1 MTRISRLQKRFPELY
16 IDAFLVTDPLNIY
29 YLTGF
34 HLEAGDGLLLITAEN
49 AIIVTDA
56 RYAEALAEFDSDE
69 VVATISSDYYG
80 SLNQICQGMDIDV
93 LGFEDGLSYSL
104 YDVLDELMSADLVP
118 FHQLVE
124 RMREI
129 KDISEIERLTKAAA
143 LLDDGYRYLLSTI
156 EPGMTERGLANQLD
170 FWMKEHGAVAAS
182 FPTIIASG
190 INGAKPHAT
199 VTDHQIQVGELVTL
213 DFGYYVAGYTADMTR
228 TFAMGTVAPELKE
241 MYGLVLAA
249 EKAVIQHA
257 KTGISGAK
265 LDHYGRQIIEEA
277 GLGDRFIHGMGH
289 GIGLAVHD
297 MPLGYGPHANQ
308 LRLQTNEVITVEP
321 GIYVPGLGGVRIEDD
336 LVIGHGPAQQLTHTP
351 TDLVVV
357 D

>member
-1 MTRISRLQKRFPELY
+1 MTRISRLQKRFAELY

-34 HLEAGDGLLLITAEN
+34 YLEAGDGFLLITEEN

-93 LGFEDGLSYSL
+93 LGFEDGLTYSL
-104 YDVLDELMSADLVP
+104 YDLLDEQMSADLVP
-118 FHQLVE
+118 FHQLIE
-124 RMREI
+124 RMRQI
-129 KDISEIERLTKAAA
+129 KDIHEIELIKDAAR
-143 LLDDGYRYLLSTI
+143 LLDDGYRYLLSI
-156 EPGMTERGLANQLD
+156 VQPGMTERGLANQLD
-170 FWMKEHGAVAAS
+170 FWMKEHGASAVS
-182 FPTIIASG
+182 FSTIIASG

-199 VTDHQIQVGELVTL
+199 VTDREIQDGELVTL
-213 DFGYYVAGYTADMTR
+213 DFGYFVNGYTADMTR
-228 TFAMGTVAPELKE
+228 TFAMGQVAPELKE

-249 EKAVIQHA
+249 QKAVIARAQ
-257 KTGISGAK
+257 TGIDGAS

-297 MPLGYGPHANQ
+297 LPSGYGPYSKHMH
-308 LRLQTNEVITVEP
+308 LQTNEVITVEP
-321 GIYVPGLGGVRIEDD
+321 GIYVPNLGGVRIEDD
-336 LVIGHGPAQQLTHTP
+336 LLIGHGPAQQLTHTP

>member
-1 MTRISRLQKRFPELY
+1 MTRICRLQKRFPELY

-34 HLEAGDGLLLITAEN
+34 SLAAGDGCLLVTAEN
-49 AIIVTDA
+49 AILITDA
-56 RYAEALAEFDSDE
+56 RYAELLAEFDSDE
-69 VVATISSDYYG
+69 VVATISGDYYG
-80 SLNQICQGMDIDV
+80 SLNKICQGMDIDV
-93 LGFEDGLSYSL
+93 LGFEDGISYSL
-104 YDVLDELMSADLVP
+104 YDLLDNLMTTDLVP
-118 FHQLVE
+118 FHQLIE

-129 KDISEIERLTKAAA
+129 KDIHEIELLSNAAA
-143 LLDDGYRYLLSTI
+143 LLDSGYRYVLSI
-156 EPGMTERGLANQLD
+156 VKPGMTERELANRLD
-170 FWMKEHGAVAAS
+170 FWMKDHGATAAS

-190 INGAKPHAT
+190 ENGAKPHAT
-199 VTDHQIQVGELVTL
+199 VTNRAIQRGELVTL
-213 DFGYYVAGYTADMTR
+213 DFGYFVNGYTADMTR
-228 TFAMGTVAPELKE
+228 TFAIGEVDPELKE

-249 EKAVIQHA
+249 QKAVIQRAH
-257 KTGISGAK
+257 TGINGAS
-265 LDHYGRQIIEEA
+265 LDHYGRQVIEEA

-289 GIGLAVHD
+289 GIGLAVHE
-297 MPLGYGPHANQ
+297 MPLAYGPNTKH

-321 GIYVPGLGGVRIEDD
+321 GLYVPGLGGVRIEDD

>member
-1 MTRISRLQKRFPELY
+1 MTRITRIQRRLAELY
-16 IDAFLVTDPLNIY
+16 IDAFLVVDPLNIF

-34 HLEAGDGLLLITAEN
+34 NLQAGDGFLLITEEN

-56 RYAEALAEFDSDE
+56 RYAQALAEFDSEE

-93 LGFEDGLSYSL
+93 LGFEDSISYSL
-104 YDVLDELMSADLVP
+104 YDLLDDLMAADLVP
-118 FHQLVE
+118 FHQLIE
-124 RMREI
+124 QMREI
-129 KDISEIERLTKAAA
+129 KDVNEIELLKDAAK
-143 LLDDGYRYLLSTI
+143 LLDNGYRYLLSI
-156 EPGMTERGLANQLD
+156 VKPGMTERHLANQLD
-170 FWMKEHGAVAAS
+170 YWMKGHGATAAS

-190 INGAKPHAT
+190 TNGAKPHAT
-199 VTDHQIQVGELVTL
+199 VSDRTIKTGELVTL
-213 DFGYYVAGYTADMTR
+213 DFGYYVNGYTADMTR
-228 TFAMGTVAPELKE
+228 TFAIGQVAPELKE

-249 EKAVIQHA
+249 HDSVIAHA
-257 KTGISGAK
+257 KIGISGSK
-265 LDHYGRQIIEEA
+265 LDQSGRKIIEDA

-289 GIGLAVHD
+289 GIGLAVHE
-297 MPLGYGPHANQ
+297 MPLAYGPHSNK

>member
-1 MTRISRLQKRFPELY
+1 MTRISRLQKRFAELY
-16 IDAFLVTDPLNIY
+16 IDAFLVTDSLNIY

-34 HLEAGDGLLLITAEN
+34 HLENGDGFLLITEDN

-56 RYAEALAEFDSDE
+56 RYAEALAQFDSDE

-93 LGFEDGLSYSL
+93 LGFEDGVSYSL
-104 YDVLDELMSADLVP
+104 YDLLDELMSADLVP
-118 FHQLVE
+118 FHHLVE
-124 RMREI
+124 QMREI
-129 KDISEIERLTKAAA
+129 KDVQEIGLLKDAAS
-143 LLDDGYRYLLSTI
+143 LLDSGYRYLLGI
-156 EPGMTERGLANQLD
+156 VKPGMTERELANQLD
-170 FWMKEHGAVAAS
+170 FWMKEHGASAAS

-190 INGAKPHAT
+190 TNGAKPHAT
-199 VTDHQIQVGELVTL
+199 VSNRKIQNGELITL
-213 DFGYYVAGYTADMTR
+213 DFGYFVNGYTADMTR
-228 TFAMGTVAPELKE
+228 TFAMGRVAPELKE

-249 EKAVIQHA
+249 QKAVIAHA
-257 KTGISGAK
+257 QTGIDGAS

-277 GLGDRFIHGMGH
+277 GMGDRFIHGMGH

-297 MPLGYGPHANQ
+297 LPSGYGPHSKRIH
-308 LRLQTNEVITVEP
+308 LKTNEVITVEP

-336 LVIGHGPAQQLTHTP
+336 LVIGHGQPQLLTHTP